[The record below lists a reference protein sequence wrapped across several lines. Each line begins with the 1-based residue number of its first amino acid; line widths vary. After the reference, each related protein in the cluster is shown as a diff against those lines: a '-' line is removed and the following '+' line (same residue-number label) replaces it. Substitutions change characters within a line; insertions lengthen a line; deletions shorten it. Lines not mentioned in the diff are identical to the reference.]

1 MRPNLIGGSVRADV
15 QLAGSG
21 ARIVYSA
28 QHLLSAHQHLDLL
41 PGWHTLPTLG
51 LLQSLTDE

>member
-1 MRPNLIGGSVRADV
+1 MLPNLVGGSVRADV
-15 QLAGSG
+15 ELAGQR
-21 ARIVYSA
+21 ARIVHSA

-51 LLQSLTDE
+51 LLQSLADE